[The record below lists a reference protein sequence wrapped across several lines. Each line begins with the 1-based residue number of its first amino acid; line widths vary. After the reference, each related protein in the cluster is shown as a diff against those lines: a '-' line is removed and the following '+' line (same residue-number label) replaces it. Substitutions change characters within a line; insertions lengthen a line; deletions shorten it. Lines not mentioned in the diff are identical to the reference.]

1 MKEKILVSACL
12 LGRKVRYDGTVMPVH
27 DVLKMWFDQEL
38 IVPFCPEVEGGLP
51 VPRPTAEI
59 CGGDG
64 FTVLENK
71 ATVRC
76 RDGKDVT
83 EFFLKGAMKALQV
96 AEENDIAMAIMK
108 DGSPSCGSSYIYDG
122 TFGKKRVSGKGV
134 TGAVL
139 EQHGIHVM
147 TESQIESFA
156 NGFIPEP
163 DKNDGPA

>member
-27 DVLKMWFDQEL
+27 DVLKSWFDQEL
-38 IVPFCPEVEGGLP
+38 IVPVCPEVTGGLP
-51 VPRPTAEI
+51 VPRDPAEI

-71 ATVRC
+71 ATVRSK
-76 RDGKDVT
+76 DGRDVT
-83 EFFLKGAMKALQV
+83 EFFLKGALKALQI
-96 AEENDIAMAIMK
+96 AEENDITMAIMK

-122 TFGKKRVSGKGV
+122 TFTKKRIAGKGV

-139 EQHGIHVM
+139 EQHGIRVI
-147 TESQIESFA
+147 TEFQIESFA

-163 DKNDGPA
+163 DANG